1 MPKYRVLP
9 KVNSF
14 LHEGTRYLPGDIVE
28 LPKRIGDRKDWLERF
43 TPPKTDRKEKSAKP
57 VSKEETS
64 QTEESFQEKKTKN

>member
-14 LHEGTRYLPGDIVE
+14 LYDGKRYLPGEIVE

-43 TPPKTDRKEKSAKP
+43 TPPKIDRKGKSAANSE
-57 VSKEETS
+57 SKEETS
-64 QTEESFQEKKTKN
+64 QEEPLPTEEK